1 MYVLLHTT
9 PISSRKVRAAASI
22 RDRRSPAHEVAASKP
37 LEKEEAVGAPMKPAV
52 MSGAALAAVSA
63 LAATPAALAVAEM
76 PSPAGTMG
84 GALPALATILFVFIP
99 VAFLIILYV
108 KTAEPAE

>member
-1 MYVLLHTT
+1 MGQITMKSARQTCARRGARSLGRL
-9 PISSRKVRAAASI
+9 SARKVRAAASI

-37 LEKEEAVGAPMKPAV
+37 LEKEEAVGAPNKSAV

-63 LAATPAALAVAEM
+63 LAATPAVAEM

-99 VAFLIILYV
+99 
-108 KTAEPAE
+108 